1 MALPFGVAGF
11 LLVANPAYMAK
22 FTESL
27 IGYGLIVRVVLLIIG
42 GLWLR
47 KVVTFKF

>member
-1 MALPFGVAGF
+1 
-11 LLVANPAYMAK
+11 MAK

-27 IGYGLIVRVVLLIIG
+27 LGYGLIGACVLLLIVG

-47 KVVTFKF
+47 KVVSFSF